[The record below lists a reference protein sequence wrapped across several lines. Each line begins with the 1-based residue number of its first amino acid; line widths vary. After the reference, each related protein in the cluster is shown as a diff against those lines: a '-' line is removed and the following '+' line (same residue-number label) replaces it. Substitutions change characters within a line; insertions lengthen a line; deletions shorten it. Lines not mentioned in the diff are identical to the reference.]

1 MKRHLLVL
9 LLGGLAWL
17 PAIGQPVIYNLETR
31 PCPFDPTV
39 LVSQP
44 KGWLIY
50 QTIDGTWD
58 GPVDSSRCLSAV
70 VSPFASQLI
79 RVDLLPADFSKP
91 IFVRAK
97 LADFPQVDVPENR
110 LYNMDNTFL
119 VPHYM
124 GWKSG
129 SDCPQGICTGMV
141 AGLAIPTPDFSDPT
155 GATRFQTALT
165 DPPVPPMPP
174 TASIYGFSGA
184 CVPSEY
190 FAGTQ
195 FLRELILKFTLEYD
209 SASTEPPYLDIAQ
222 PTWGDNQSFN
232 DISFLQPFKVK
243 TWHEAGG
250 QFYIP
255 LDSVVAPGPFWGG
268 TAVAAYG
275 ASTYP
280 SAADEYYIE
289 AEPEPNTPDPKTI
302 NLQANW
308 AHTLV
313 FQPFVQLRGGLVA
326 GGDSVRHTVNLVNNG
341 ASFCLNF
348 VDLIFEGGDRYIH
361 NGGDL
366 DMNNSFSCM
375 QFRRGSALRVGTG
388 QTLHYGSNGS
398 GMLALCSGG
407 SLELE
412 PGASLMV
419 DCILNLS
426 ECNNDLPPQQIYM
439 DLLPGTR
446 LAFTENARLTN
457 RFSLGQQMKL
467 NVRMLGGTLD
477 DALLTPEDRAV
488 INRIWPAPAPDFSEN
503 VSLAPNP
510 FSENVGVQL
519 NAAAAG
525 LVRLRLTDVGGR
537 VIFDQTE
544 PAAEGIN
551 EWELPAPVGL
561 AAGAYF
567 FIAEMSGQRATRL
580 LVKADR

>member
-9 LLGGLAWL
+9 LLGGLSWL
-17 PAIGQPVIYNLETR
+17 PAIGQLPDLTDLEVR
-31 PCPFDPTV
+31 PCPFNPSV
-39 LVSQP
+39 LINQP

-50 QTIDGTWD
+50 QTLDGTWD

-91 IFVRAK
+91 VFARAK
-97 LADFPQVDVPENR
+97 LAEFTQIDVRENW
-110 LYNMDNTFL
+110 LFNLSQTFL
-119 VPHYM
+119 VPASM

-129 SDCPQGICTGMV
+129 SDCPQGICTGIM
-141 AGLAIPTPDFSDPT
+141 AGIAVPTPDFSDPT
-155 GATRFQTALT
+155 GATRFQTALA

-195 FLRELILKFTLEYD
+195 FLRELILKFTLERD
-209 SASTEPPYLDIAQ
+209 SGSTQPPYLDLANPEWWDYQ
-222 PTWGDNQSFN
+222 NGF
-232 DISFLQPFKVK
+232 DISFLQPFKAE

-250 QFYIP
+250 QFYVP
-255 LDSVVAPGPFWGG
+255 LESVVAPLPFWGG
-268 TAVAAYG
+268 TAIAAYG

-289 AEPEPNTPDPKTI
+289 AEPEPNTPDPKII
-302 NLQANW
+302 NLQADW

-326 GGDSVRHTVNLVNNG
+326 GGDSIRHTVNLVNNG

-348 VDLIFEGGDRYIH
+348 VDLIFDGGDRYIH

-388 QTLHYGSNGS
+388 QTLHYGSDGS
-398 GMLALCSGG
+398 GMLALCAGG

-412 PGASLMV
+412 PGASLVV

-439 DLLPGTR
+439 DLPPGTR

-477 DALLTPEDRAV
+477 DALLAPEDRAI
-488 INRIWPAPAPDFSEN
+488 INRIWPAPAPDFSDN
-503 VSLAPNP
+503 VALAPNP
-510 FSENVGVQL
+510 FSENFGIRL

-525 LVRLRLTDVGGR
+525 QVRLRLTDVGGR
-537 VIFDQTE
+537 TIFEQAE
-544 PAAEGIN
+544 PAAEGMN
-551 EWELPAPVGL
+551 EWAPPLPAGL
-561 AAGAYF
+561 PAGAYF
-567 FIAEMSGQRATRL
+567 LSVEMGGQRA
-580 LVKADR
+580 VKKIVRI